1 VDTEGGKSP
10 ALNVVVCLPQEGY
23 GTLHQYTPQH
33 LDAGT
38 VSPTYLS
45 TCFSIQREVPQCKGY
60 ITVSALGIP
69 ELGADLSNFTH
80 DDNRLHGAVIVRS
93 ALAVKAI

>member
-10 ALNVVVCLPQEGY
+10 ALTAIVCLPQEGY
-23 GTLHQYTPQH
+23 GAVHQYIPQH

-45 TCFSIQREVPQCKGY
+45 TCFSIHREVPQCKGY
-60 ITVSALGIP
+60 ITVSALGVP
-69 ELGADLSNFTH
+69 EPGVDLSKLTY
-80 DDNRLHGAVIVRS
+80 DMKRLHGTVIV
-93 ALAVKAI
+93 